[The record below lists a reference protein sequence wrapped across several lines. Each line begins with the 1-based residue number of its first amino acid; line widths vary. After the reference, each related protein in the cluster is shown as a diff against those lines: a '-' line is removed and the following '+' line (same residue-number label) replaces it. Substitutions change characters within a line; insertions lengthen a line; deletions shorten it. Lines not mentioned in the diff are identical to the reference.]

1 MFYIFIVYHVC
12 VHSPLML
19 IAFGCNVCIVI
30 CCVTTIYV
38 CAVVI
43 FFSYLFTNSSK
54 CAKVQNCARWSQN
67 KERARKDKSSSNGQI
82 SVHEQSIRC
91 HNICTSFLSE
101 KFFKSRM
108 EEQSLHSNSHSPR
121 RQFSL
126 KNLYLNQK
134 LVSVVAAGDLLSAA
148 V

>member
-1 MFYIFIVYHVC
+1 MCSLSSHAHRIRVQCLHCY
-12 VHSPLML
+12 ML
-19 IAFGCNVCIVI
+19 CNYYLCM
-30 CCVTTIYV
+30 CSN
-38 CAVVI
+38 VVI
-43 FFSYLFTNSSK
+43 FFFSYLFTNSSK

>member
-1 MFYIFIVYHVC
+1 MRDGLKIKRE
-12 VHSPLML
+12 L
-19 IAFGCNVCIVI
+19 
-30 CCVTTIYV
+30 
-38 CAVVI
+38 
-43 FFSYLFTNSSK
+43 
-54 CAKVQNCARWSQN
+54 ART
-67 KERARKDKSSSNGQI
+67 RVAATDKSLCMNG
-82 SVHEQSIRC
+82 ESIRC

-108 EEQSLHSNSHSPR
+108 EEQPLHSNSHSPR